1 MNQNQKSNKSYIIIA
16 FFLFIVIVTFT
27 VLYFIYYH
35 PTTPTTTTPTTTP
48 TTTTP
53 TTPTTTTPTTPTTPT
68 TTTPTTTTTTTTT
81 PDTPTPT
88 PTPTTDCINNKDCG
102 TGNYCYNNKVCLPCG
117 IGNDAQ
123 CSTSSGCSCATG
135 YTCKNDKCSCEP
147 NCINKCGVS
156 DSCGGLCTC
165 TSLQTCSIDNICVNN
180 NSPVC
185 NINTKTPYIM
195 ILITDSHTYLVIK
208 CNRDNY
214 TFPSCIIRNP
224 ITFDTSGNYISANII
239 ITSSYSIC
247 PILFVE
253 NTFSTTTTIN
263 STDNYMVTS
272 GNIKHKDPTSVEDLL
287 FIRVG
292 GNKRCVFDNLTDTT
306 LKVNISKIDCNIQL
320 KSENDDI
327 FNILENNMN
336 NTTPDTYISSRLL
349 TSNLSSIFSLYPILL
364 CYKEKPKKV
373 VMSEHK
379 YTGNI
384 FTTHQAD
391 ILTKNTHING
401 ISITLSTYSTVSG
414 GDIQIY
420 MQKGAWGKWESG
432 IDVGNFPVI
441 RDAFIKDK
449 LNSVNLHMSCNIILL
464 KDTYFCIRVTNI
476 NSDIV
481 YGSQLV
487 IY

>member
-1 MNQNQKSNKSYIIIA
+1 MNQNQQSNKSNIIIA

-35 PTTPTTTTPTTTP
+35 PTTNPTTTT
-48 TTTTP
+48 
-53 TTPTTTTPTTPTTPT
+53 TTPT
-68 TTTPTTTTTTTTT
+68 TTTPTTTT
-81 PDTPTPT
+81 PG
-88 PTPTTDCINNKDCG
+88 CINNNDCG

-185 NINTKTPYIM
+185 NINKNTPYIM

-224 ITFDTSGNYISANII
+224 ITFDTSGNYISADII
-239 ITSSYSIC
+239 PSSYSTC

-253 NTFSTTTTIN
+253 FFSKKTTIN
-263 STDNYMVTS
+263 STDNYFITS
-272 GNIKHKDPTSVEDLL
+272 GNIKHKDPTSAEDLL

-292 GNKRCVFDNLTDTT
+292 GNKRCVFDTEINTP

-320 KSENDDI
+320 KSENGDI
-327 FNILENNMN
+327 FNILENNMTAD
-336 NTTPDTYISSRLL
+336 TTPDTYISSRLL
-349 TSNLSSIFSLYPILL
+349 TSSLSSIFSLYPILL
-364 CYKEKPKKV
+364 YYKEDIKAV
-373 VMSEHK
+373 NMSEHPDG
-379 YTGNI
+379 YTNNI
-384 FTTHQAD
+384 TD
-391 ILTKNTHING
+391 ILTENTHING
-401 ISITLSTYSTVSG
+401 ISITLNTTSLGNSVGG

-420 MQKGAWGKWESG
+420 MQKGAWGEWKSG
-432 IDVGNFPVI
+432 IDVGTFPVI
-441 RDAFIKDK
+441 QDAWKK
-449 LNSVNLHMSCNIILL
+449 NPLSSTGSTVSLHMSCNIILL
-464 KDTYFCIRVTNI
+464 KGTYFCIRITNI
-476 NSDIV
+476 KE
-481 YGSQLV
+481 V
-487 IY
+487 IMYKSELYIY